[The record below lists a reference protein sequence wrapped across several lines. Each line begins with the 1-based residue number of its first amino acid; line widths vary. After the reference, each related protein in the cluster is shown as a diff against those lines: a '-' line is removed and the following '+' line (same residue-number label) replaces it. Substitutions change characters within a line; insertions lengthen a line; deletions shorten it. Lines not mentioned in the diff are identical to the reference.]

1 VPPIGG
7 ELSPVVDCEFD
18 ILVVDVEVADVIVV
32 AEVALEDV
40 DEVEVA
46 LEEVDE
52 AEVDEVDVPQL
63 FRECSHTPC
72 PLHLSV
78 EKVRRATDVK
88 YLLHCIP
95 NRHRNSRL

>member
-1 VPPIGG
+1 
-7 ELSPVVDCEFD
+7 
-18 ILVVDVEVADVIVV
+18 
-32 AEVALEDV
+32 VALEDV
-40 DEVEVA
+40 DADVVDVDVEV
-46 LEEVDE
+46 VGVE

-72 PLHLSV
+72 PLHWSID
-78 EKVRRATDVK
+78 VRGATKEVK